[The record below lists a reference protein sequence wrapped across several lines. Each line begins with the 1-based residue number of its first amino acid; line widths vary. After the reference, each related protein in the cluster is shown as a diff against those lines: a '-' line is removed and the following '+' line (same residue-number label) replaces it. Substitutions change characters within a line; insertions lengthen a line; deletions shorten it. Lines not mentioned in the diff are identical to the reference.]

1 VTARTDVEPEATP
14 AALEA
19 HAPGSEPKAIEGRS
33 LGRIAFSRLRRD
45 KVAMGGGVVVLLLV
59 LVGVFA
65 PLLIKL
71 YGHPYDEFNSDL
83 VDPTFQVPDGRFGG
97 ASGEHWLGV
106 EPTNGRDVFSRILY
120 GARIS
125 LTVAFLATALTVLI
139 GTFFGVL
146 AGYVGGTV
154 DNVISRV
161 MDTLLA
167 FPLLLFAIALVAVA
181 PDKIGPLTG
190 NAARMAI
197 LVFVIGFFQWPY
209 IGRIVRGQTLSLR
222 EREFVEAARS
232 LGARGPRI
240 LFREL
245 LPNLWAP
252 ILVYTTLI
260 IPQNIL
266 FEAALSYLGIG
277 VKVPTPSWGDML
289 STATQGQICE
299 LDPAFMI
306 VPGMALFI
314 TVMAFNLFG
323 DGLRDALDP
332 RSNR

>member
-1 VTARTDVEPEATP
+1 MTAPLGVEPDAP
-14 AALEA
+14 ASV
-19 HAPGSEPKAIEGRS
+19 PGSTATGTRIEGRS
-33 LGRIAFSRLRRD
+33 LRQIAWRRLRRD
-45 KVAMGGGVVVLLLV
+45 KLALAGGVVVLLLL
-59 LVGVFA
+59 LVGLFA
-65 PLLIKL
+65 PWLIRL
-71 YGHPYDEFNSDL
+71 YGQPYDRFNTEL
-83 VDPTFQVPDGRFGG
+83 IDPTFQVPLGPLGG
-97 ASGEHWLGV
+97 VSSEHWLGV
-106 EPTNGRDVFSRILY
+106 EPTNGRDVLSRIIY

-125 LTVAFLATALTVLI
+125 LTVALLASGLTVVL
-139 GTFFGVL
+139 GTLFGIV
-146 AGYVGGTV
+146 AGYVGGAV
-154 DNVISRV
+154 DSAISRV

-181 PDKIGPLTG
+181 PEDIGPLTG

-209 IGRIVRGQTLSLR
+209 IGRIVRGQALSLR

-232 LGARGPRI
+232 IGARSPRI

-252 ILVYTTLI
+252 ILVYSTLI

-266 FEAALSYLGIG
+266 FEAALSFLGIG

-289 STATQGQICE
+289 ASATAGQVYE

-306 VPGMALFI
+306 FPGTALFV

-332 RSNR
+332 RSTP

>member
-1 VTARTDVEPEATP
+1 MTAPAGFEAEADRAVPDAP
-14 AALEA
+14 ATASEA
-19 HAPGSEPKAIEGRS
+19 KAIEGRS
-33 LGRIAFSRLRRD
+33 LSQIAWGRLKRD
-45 KVAMGGGVVVLLLV
+45 KVAISGGIVVVLLV

-71 YGHPYDEFNSDL
+71 YGHPFAEFNSDL
-83 VDPTFQVPDGRFGG
+83 VDPTFQVPNGRLGG
-97 ASGEHWLGV
+97 VSSEHWLGV
-106 EPTNGRDVFSRILY
+106 EPTNGRDILSRIIY

-125 LTVAFLATALTVLI
+125 LTVAFLASALTVVL
-139 GTFFGVL
+139 GTFFGVVS
-146 AGYVGGTV
+146 GYVGGFV
-154 DNVISRV
+154 DSVISRV

-181 PDKIGPLTG
+181 PETIGPLTG
-190 NAARMAI
+190 NSARMAI

-245 LPNLWAP
+245 LPNLWGP

-266 FEAALSYLGIG
+266 FEAALSFLGIG

-289 STATQGQICE
+289 SSATQGQIYE
-299 LDPAFMI
+299 LDPMYMI
-306 VPGMALFI
+306 VPGTALFI

>member
-1 VTARTDVEPEATP
+1 MAAPIDVEPDVSP
-14 AALEA
+14 AALESQ
-19 HAPGSEPKAIEGRS
+19 APGAEPKAIEGRS
-33 LGRIAFSRLRRD
+33 LGQIAWGRLKRD
-45 KVAMGGGVVVLLLV
+45 RVAITGGVVVLLLV

-83 VDPTFQVPDGRFGG
+83 VDPTFQVPLGPLGG
-97 ASGEHWLGV
+97 VSSEHWLGV
-106 EPTNGRDVFSRILY
+106 EPTNGRDILSRVIY

-125 LTVAFLATALTVLI
+125 LTVAFLASALTVVI
-139 GTFFGVL
+139 GTFFGVV
-146 AGYVGGTV
+146 AGYVGGAV
-154 DNVISRV
+154 DNVISRT

-181 PDKIGPLTG
+181 PETIGPLTG

-240 LFREL
+240 LFHEL

-266 FEAALSYLGIG
+266 FEAALSFLGIG

-289 STATQGQICE
+289 ATATVGQVYE
-299 LDPAFMI
+299 LDPMFMI
-306 VPGMALFI
+306 VPGVALFI
-314 TVMAFNLFG
+314 TVMALNLFG

>member
-1 VTARTDVEPEATP
+1 VTAPIDVEPDASP
-14 AALEA
+14 AALDA
-19 HAPGSEPKAIEGRS
+19 LAPGTAPSAIQGRS
-33 LGRIAFSRLRRD
+33 LSQIAWGRLRRD
-45 KVAMGGGVVVLLLV
+45 KVAISGGIVVLLLI

-65 PLLIKL
+65 NRLIDL
-71 YGHPYDEFNSDL
+71 YGHPYAEFNSDL
-83 VDPTFQVPDGRFGG
+83 VDPTFQVPTGRLGG
-97 ASGEHWLGV
+97 AGAEHWLGV
-106 EPTNGRDVFSRILY
+106 EPTNGRDVFSRIIY

-125 LTVAFLATALTVLI
+125 LTVAFLATALTVVI
-139 GTFFGVL
+139 GTFFGIV
-146 AGYVGGTV
+146 AGYVGGTL

-181 PDKIGPLTG
+181 PETIGPLKG

-245 LPNLWAP
+245 LPNLWGP

-266 FEAALSYLGIG
+266 FEAALSFLGIG

-289 STATQGQICE
+289 SSATQGQIYQ
-299 LDPAFMI
+299 LDPMYMI